1 MQEDIKASNIKKSY
15 PFIAIS
21 MQNSSFQKMYN
32 NTSTKKVKKSKEPF
46 I

>member
-1 MQEDIKASNIKKSY
+1 MQEDNKASNIKKSCS
-15 PFIAIS
+15 FIAIS

-32 NTSTKKVKKSKEPF
+32 NASTKKVKAKEPF

>member
-1 MQEDIKASNIKKSY
+1 MQEDIKASNIKKSCSFY
-15 PFIAIS
+15 IAIS

-32 NTSTKKVKKSKEPF
+32 NASTKKVKAKEPF